1 MKKLLDI
8 SLGSLDHKVREFAST
23 ASITGSGPLLV
34 KPLPNQDPL
43 KKMMHVSLF
52 ASPELVL
59 IEVVD
64 FSTPK
69 EIDPKDS
76 LHICE
81 GERSPSIST
90 KFEPLPA
97 GPYDVAFDHDRESI
111 LTFHDKSLEIENS
124 WAMESCEAPTLEFM
138 GKGSTYK
145 HDIFILNAPHKPC
158 LHHAYPE

>member
-1 MKKLLDI
+1 MSGDRKSHAAHHRRDRGYLDFHIFDVLGFDVLLGSPMKKLLDI

-64 FSTPK
+64 FSTLRRLTRKILFTYVKANDHHPSR
-69 EIDPKDS
+69 PNLS
-76 LHICE
+76 LFPLA
-81 GERSPSIST
+81 RMMLLSIMI
-90 KFEPLPA
+90 
-97 GPYDVAFDHDRESI
+97 ESQ
-111 LTFHDKSLEIENS
+111 
-124 WAMESCEAPTLEFM
+124 
-138 GKGSTYK
+138 Y
-145 HDIFILNAPHKPC
+145 
-158 LHHAYPE
+158 